1 MKKIFLSII
10 LCLFISQTVK
20 AFEIPSGL
28 PADISQQEIN
38 SYLNKSQ
45 LGMPYWQALNQDLP
59 FLLIFANS
67 NHLFSL
73 VRLAPIGQMVY
84 EEFKGKY
91 NFCILNTRYKENEDF
106 AKLFNVEEEPALFII
121 NTKTKTYTFVDK
133 KYYNKRKLR
142 NILNIY
148 SSQTEQ

>member
-1 MKKIFLSII
+1 
-10 LCLFISQTVK
+10 
-20 AFEIPSGL
+20 
-28 PADISQQEIN
+28 
-38 SYLNKSQ
+38 
-45 LGMPYWQALNQDLP
+45 
-59 FLLIFANS
+59 
-67 NHLFSL
+67 
-73 VRLAPIGQMVY
+73 MVY